1 MVPLCVTVLSG
12 RLSLEVTIMIANA
25 VAVRSACSAHL
36 ADALALPQNRAES
49 MDARFD
55 FGNTVGGKAQP

>member
-1 MVPLCVTVLSG
+1 
-12 RLSLEVTIMIANA
+12 MIANA